1 MLKIYLDWNCITH
14 SKKDDSLSFI
24 EQISENYQGRVI
36 FPYSTYHIRDVLV
49 SRKAYP
55 NEFSLDL
62 EQLTKICGKHY
73 LQFEN
78 NRIYPKFTFP
88 KEVVERQGDTL
99 EFAQTFEWLSPQNYY
114 SLKKNLQDSIPSEIL
129 TKIRNSTS
137 NEAFQIIENYTWD
150 ILHSDLDSILN
161 KNNVISR
168 INTFEQQFKNLCIA
182 LDLFGYKSEDKNKQ
196 FTNIDADAGHVFMAA
211 NCDLFVSNDKKLRE
225 KARACYA
232 KYNCSTIVISPKEL
246 PKLLEEKISLEYNF
260 NYIRECIDKYGKGR
274 VEEDGIHYKILPAPA
289 WGLFNLCISNES
301 IGYTKENGAFF
312 LYSFQRCSYLFYTEL
327 EFFFGR
333 LLAFTPNN
341 IKKNIEEQY
350 CKPIMSGERGVAC
363 KIHIIDE
370 HMDIILSTDPNS
382 DVVVPLMQVIVN
394 DI

>member
-211 NCDLFVSNDKKLRE
+211 NCDL
-225 KARACYA
+225 
-232 KYNCSTIVISPKEL
+232 
-246 PKLLEEKISLEYNF
+246 
-260 NYIRECIDKYGKGR
+260 
-274 VEEDGIHYKILPAPA
+274 
-289 WGLFNLCISNES
+289 
-301 IGYTKENGAFF
+301 
-312 LYSFQRCSYLFYTEL
+312 
-327 EFFFGR
+327 
-333 LLAFTPNN
+333 
-341 IKKNIEEQY
+341 
-350 CKPIMSGERGVAC
+350 
-363 KIHIIDE
+363 
-370 HMDIILSTDPNS
+370 
-382 DVVVPLMQVIVN
+382 
-394 DI
+394 